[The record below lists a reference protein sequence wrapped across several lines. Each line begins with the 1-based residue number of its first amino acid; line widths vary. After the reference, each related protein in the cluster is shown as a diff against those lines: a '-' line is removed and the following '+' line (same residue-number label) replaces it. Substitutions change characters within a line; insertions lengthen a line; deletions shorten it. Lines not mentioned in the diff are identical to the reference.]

1 MEKTTNCI
9 YFSKWNNKTH
19 KILVWRPLPQNNE
32 NNLQEKRERYPI
44 NKKQRSNQQKV
55 SLYTTVLTYKDCSEA

>member
-1 MEKTTNCI
+1 MEKTTNYI

-44 NKKQRSNQQKV
+44 NKK
-55 SLYTTVLTYKDCSEA
+55 